1 MATGNQ
7 HIYLLAVPFV
17 INIVI
22 NNNLNIKIYN
32 NQTKIRSNTDGNNEM
47 FGQYIARDEYPKL
60 C

>member
-7 HIYLLAVPFV
+7 HICLLAEPFV

-32 NQTKIRSNTDGNNEM
+32 NQTKIKSNTDENNEM
-47 FGQYIARDEYPKL
+47 FGQ
-60 C
+60 